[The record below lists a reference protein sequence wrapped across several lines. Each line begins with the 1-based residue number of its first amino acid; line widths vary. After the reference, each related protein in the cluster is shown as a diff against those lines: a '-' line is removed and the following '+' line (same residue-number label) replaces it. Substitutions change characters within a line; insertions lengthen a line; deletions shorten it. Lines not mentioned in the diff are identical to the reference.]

1 MLLVASSRGSVE
13 IDRDLSLKHVG
24 PLALARL
31 YGKFCII
38 ICYWKAVEEDFL
50 GFLGNRKAVE
60 ENQILSEENR
70 ILREGNLNIR
80 EGFHDIL
87 ERLSSDT

>member
-1 MLLVASSRGSVE
+1 MLLGASSRGSFE

-38 ICYWKAVEEDFL
+38 ICYRKAVEEDFL
-50 GFLGNRKAVE
+50 GFLGNRKA
-60 ENQILSEENR
+60 ILSEENR

-80 EGFHDIL
+80 EGFHDIS
-87 ERLSSDT
+87 ERLSSDPS